1 MMRNI
6 ALLIVILLSPMVNAT
21 PVRYAIDQQKTGIV
35 LSWRAFGGIL
45 SQAWLRGVTGDVI
58 LDPANEFNDQIHVT
72 IPVATLVASNSLL
85 TWQLKSDMFFDAA
98 RYPTIIFISDRVVT
112 LQKDHFRV
120 FGTLNVR
127 EIRRP
132 VILDVMLKEHNLA
145 FLALHATTA
154 ISRASF
160 NMDRFALVVDDRI
173 AINIDIQARPGRES
187 TNHAQ

>member
-35 LSWRAFGGIL
+35 LSGARSVAY

-127 EIRRP
+127 
-132 VILDVMLKEHNLA
+132 D
-145 FLALHATTA
+145 TTA
-154 ISRASF
+154 GDS
-160 NMDRFALVVDDRI
+160 
-173 AINIDIQARPGRES
+173 GC
-187 TNHAQ
+187 HAQRA